1 VSRFAVGLVAAGC
14 VVIPALAV
22 APGAETPGTPA
33 APTTVS
39 ASRPGTAHRSESNPQ
54 TDAAPLPPPADMS
67 MLPPS
72 DRPVA
77 QPGVRQ
83 RYSCVSGG
91 HSPGTAAMG
100 DRLWGQRLLRLP
112 ELRDVTTGRS
122 VRIAVI
128 DTGVARNPRLA
139 GRLIAGGDFVAGGDG
154 LTDCDGHGTLV
165 AGIAAASVDAGTG
178 FAGVAPTA
186 EVISV
191 RQSSPSYV
199 VAGPAGTEVQAG
211 DLETL
216 ASAVLH
222 AVDLGADVINISEA
236 SCAPPG
242 VAGAA
247 ELRAAIHRAV
257 QRDVVVVA
265 AAGNLGGGGP
275 GDCPEAPTPGV
286 VVYPAWFADDV
297 LTVASVGP
305 GGVPSRFN
313 YPGPWVRVA
322 APGERLVSLAVDGAG
337 LTDQL
342 PGGNARTPI
351 DGTSFAAPSVAGLAA
366 LIRAKY
372 PRLTAAQVID
382 RITATASQHASG
394 RTDTTGYGIVDPV
407 AALTQSPAVL
417 PPPGAGPADADS
429 GRLELTA
436 AARQAPPQPAALW
449 GGLLALLATVP
460 AGAFAV
466 GRLRTGEERRRLDDP
481 RARS

>member
-1 VSRFAVGLVAAGC
+1 MSRL
-14 VVIPALAV
+14 PA
-22 APGAETPGTPA
+22 
-33 APTTVS
+33 
-39 ASRPGTAHRSESNPQ
+39 
-54 TDAAPLPPPADMS
+54 
-67 MLPPS
+67 S

-83 RYSCVSGG
+83 RFSCVSGG
-91 HSPGTAAMG
+91 HSPGAAMR
-100 DRLWGQRLLRLP
+100 DRLWGQRLFRLP

-128 DTGVARNPRLA
+128 DTGVARHPRLA

-165 AGIAAASVDAGTG
+165 AGIAAASVDADTG
-178 FAGVAPTA
+178 FAGVAPAA
-186 EVISV
+186 EVISI
-191 RQSSPSYV
+191 RQSSPRYV
-199 VAGPAGTEVQAG
+199 VAGPAGESQAG
-211 DLETL
+211 DLRTL
-216 ASAVLH
+216 AAAVLH

-242 VAGAA
+242 ATGAA

-265 AAGNLGGGGP
+265 AAGNLGAGGP
-275 GDCPEAPTPGV
+275 DECPEEPTPGV
-286 VVYPAWFADDV
+286 VVYPAWFSDDV
-297 LTVASVGP
+297 LAVASVGP

-322 APGERLVSLAVDGAG
+322 APGEGLVSLAVGGAG

-342 PGGNARTPI
+342 PGGDARTPL

-366 LIRAKY
+366 LIRARY

-394 RTDTTGYGIVDPV
+394 RSDTTGYGLVDPV
-407 AALTQSPAVL
+407 AALTRSPAVL
-417 PPPGAGPADADS
+417 PPPGADPADADT
-429 GRLELTA
+429 GLLQLAA
-436 AARQAPPQPAALW
+436 AARPAPTQPAALW

-466 GRLRTGEERRRLDDP
+466 GRLRTRKSTVRCACATSRVGP
-481 RARS
+481 GGSARSASIGTGVESRTPSAVAVSSFAMG

>member
-1 VSRFAVGLVAAGC
+1 MNRFAVGLLTAGC
-14 VVIPALAV
+14 AVFPALAS
-22 APGAETPGTPA
+22 APADTGMPGASTP
-33 APTTVS
+33 PTTVS
-39 ASRPGTAHRSESNPQ
+39 ASLPVMTGTGGSAHRATPTSEARTQPEE
-54 TDAAPLPPPADMS
+54 APVPPPPDMS
-67 MLPPS
+67 QLPAS
-72 DRPVA
+72 ERPVA
-77 QPGVRQ
+77 RPGVRQ

-91 HSPGTAAMG
+91 HFPDTAEMG
-100 DRLWGQRLLRLP
+100 DRLWGQRLFRLP
-112 ELRDVTTGRS
+112 ELRTLTTGRS

-178 FAGVAPTA
+178 FAGVAPAA
-186 EVISV
+186 EVISI

-199 VAGPAGTEVQAG
+199 VADPTGTEVQAG
-211 DLETL
+211 DLQTL
-216 ASAVLH
+216 AMAVLH

-257 QRDVVVVA
+257 QRDVVIIA
-265 AAGNLGGGGP
+265 AAGNLGGGRAGE
-275 GDCPEAPTPGV
+275 CPETPTPGT

-297 LTVASVGP
+297 LAVASVGP
-305 GGVPSRFN
+305 GEVPSGFN

-322 APGERLVSLAVDGAG
+322 APGERLVSLAVEGAG

-366 LIRAKY
+366 LIRARY
-372 PRLTAAQVID
+372 PRLTAGQVID

-394 RTDTTGYGIVDPV
+394 RTDTTGYGLVDPV
-407 AALTQSPAVL
+407 AAVTRGPAVL
-417 PPPGAGPADADS
+417 PPPG
-429 GRLELTA
+429 
-436 AARQAPPQPAALW
+436 
-449 GGLLALLATVP
+449 
-460 AGAFAV
+460 
-466 GRLRTGEERRRLDDP
+466 
-481 RARS
+481 